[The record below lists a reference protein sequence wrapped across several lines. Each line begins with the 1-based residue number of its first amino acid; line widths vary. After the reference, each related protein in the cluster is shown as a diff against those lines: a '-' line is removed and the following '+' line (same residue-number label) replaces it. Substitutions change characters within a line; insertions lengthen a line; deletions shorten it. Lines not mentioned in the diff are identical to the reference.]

1 MAKSRKEIEEEILLQ
16 EKIGEE
22 EDYLEFVKTQRGN
35 SVRRSKKGTEPDEP
49 DDYNEYSKRR
59 EEELKRKRRQ
69 SEATADPDNYER
81 YVKDQEEA
89 GRVSK
94 RRDREE
100 QERQDREYRKI
111 ENEKKEEKRRRQA
124 EKIQKKYDRKK
135 KKSHPVRNF
144 LAALVVIIL
153 AAGIGGFMYLRSLLQ
168 TVNPV
173 ELEESLQNSISEQ
186 VKADEKMKNYWNIAL
201 FGVDSRDQDLLSGDN
216 RSDTIMVC
224 SINKKNGEM
233 KLVSVYRDT
242 LLDIGGGE
250 FRKCNSAYAYGG
262 PQQAVAMLNSN
273 LDLNMTDFVT
283 IGFEALIDAIDSF
296 GGIDLEITDEEMEYM
311 NSYMDDMY
319 YEIGRDYEE
328 LTESGMQHLS
338 GIQATAYCRI
348 RYTAGDD
355 FKRAERQRT
364 VLSLLFKK
372 AKESNP
378 LLWIRAIK
386 NVAPEI
392 ATSLRSTEMIRL
404 GLLIFT
410 KKTDL
415 TDSTGFPS
423 EDDRMFATING
434 ESCVIP
440 YYLTT
445 NVENLHAELF
455 GQMDYEPSPTVE
467 ENTEIINSYVE

>member
-59 EEELKRKRRQ
+59 EEELKRKKSQ
-69 SEATADPDNYER
+69 PETPYDPDDYNGYL
-81 YVKDQEEA
+81 
-89 GRVSK
+89 K
-94 RRDREE
+94 RREEELKRKRREE
-100 QERQDREYRKI
+100 QDREYRKL
-111 ENEKKEEKRRRQA
+111 ENEKKEEKSRRQA